1 MPNLPSLG
9 SKAPDFKANT
19 TNGPIRLSD
28 YKGNWIV
35 LFSHPG
41 DFYTSLYYRIFMF
54 C

>member
-35 LFSHPG
+35 LLNIM
-41 DFYTSLYYRIFMF
+41 TNLKKEIQN
-54 C
+54 